1 LKYKALFDNFISQLF
16 YQKIIKPTRMK
27 ISSTRFVTIFLVS
40 AFAFQ
45 FISNSLL
52 GDEIRLFPRNGEWY
66 PGVGSPIAWKNIV
79 GSIIYPV
86 KYILVEPLSFLA
98 LDPDPAPPVLLIA
111 FAIYWAAI
119 ALVLY
124 YLYYLLN
131 KIITRK
137 KT

>member
-1 LKYKALFDNFISQLF
+1 
-16 YQKIIKPTRMK
+16 MK
-27 ISSTRFVTIFLVS
+27 ISSTRFVGMFLGL

-52 GDEIRLFPRNGEWY
+52 GDEIGLFPGNGEWY
-66 PGVGSPIAWKNIV
+66 PGVGSPITWKHIG

-98 LDPDPAPPVLLIA
+98 QEPDPAPPVLLVG

-119 ALVLY
+119 ALALY
-124 YLYYLLN
+124 YLYCLLS
-131 KIITRK
+131 KIAPRK
-137 KT
+137 KHEL

>member
-1 LKYKALFDNFISQLF
+1 
-16 YQKIIKPTRMK
+16 MK
-27 ISSTRFVTIFLVS
+27 ISGTRFVTIFLVL

-52 GDEIRLFPRNGEWY
+52 GDETQLFPDNGEWY
-66 PGVGSPIAWKNIV
+66 PGVGSPIAWKNSLA
-79 GSIIYPV
+79 SIIYPV
-86 KYILVEPLSFLA
+86 KYILVEPLSFLTQ
-98 LDPDPAPPVLLIA
+98 DPDPAPPVLLIA
-111 FAIYWAAI
+111 FAIYWTAM

-137 KT
+137 K

>member
-1 LKYKALFDNFISQLF
+1 MKTPRTKFI
-16 YQKIIKPTRMK
+16 I
-27 ISSTRFVTIFLVS
+27 IFLVS

-45 FISNSLL
+45 FISNSVL
-52 GDEIRLFPRNGEWY
+52 GPEVRLFPANGEWY
-66 PGVGSPIAWKNIV
+66 PGADSPIGWKRTLAT
-79 GSIIYPV
+79 IIYPV
-86 KYILVEPLSFLA
+86 KFVLIDPLSFLA
-98 LDPDPAPPVLLIA
+98 QDPDPVPPVLLIA

-137 KT
+137 KI

>member
-1 LKYKALFDNFISQLF
+1 
-16 YQKIIKPTRMK
+16 MK
-27 ISSTRFVTIFLVS
+27 ISRTRFVIIFLVL

-45 FISNSLL
+45 FTANSLL
-52 GDEIRLFPRNGEWY
+52 GDEISLFPRNGEWY
-66 PGVGSPIAWKNIV
+66 PGVGSPIGWKNIV

-98 LDPDPAPPVLLIA
+98 QDPDPAPPVLLIA

-124 YLYYLLN
+124 YLFS
-131 KIITRK
+131 KIVTRK

>member
-1 LKYKALFDNFISQLF
+1 MKNSA
-16 YQKIIKPTRMK
+16 IK
-27 ISSTRFVTIFLVS
+27 FVIIFLVS

-52 GDEIRLFPRNGEWY
+52 GNEIRLFPNNGEWY
-66 PGVGSPIAWKNIV
+66 PGAVSLIAWKNIV

-98 LDPDPAPPVLLIA
+98 QDPDPAPPVLLIS
-111 FAIYWAAI
+111 FAIYWSAI
-119 ALVLY
+119 ALVIY

-131 KIITRK
+131 KMITRK
-137 KT
+137 KHEL

>member
-1 LKYKALFDNFISQLF
+1 
-16 YQKIIKPTRMK
+16 MK
-27 ISSTRFVTIFLVS
+27 ISRKNFVIIFLIS

-45 FISNSLL
+45 FISNSVL
-52 GDEIRLFPRNGEWY
+52 GPEVRLFPRNGEWY

-86 KYILVEPLSFLA
+86 KYILVGPLSFLA
-98 LDPDPAPPVLLIA
+98 QDPDPAPPVLLIA
-111 FAIYWAAI
+111 FAIYWAVI
-119 ALVLY
+119 ALALY
-124 YLYYLLN
+124 YLYYLLK

>member
-1 LKYKALFDNFISQLF
+1 MTGKK
-16 YQKIIKPTRMK
+16 
-27 ISSTRFVTIFLVS
+27 FVIIFLIL

-52 GDEIRLFPRNGEWY
+52 GDEIGLFPHNGEWY
-66 PGVGSPIAWKNIV
+66 PGVGSTIAWKNTV

-98 LDPDPAPPVLLIA
+98 QDPDPVPPVLLIA
-111 FAIYWAAI
+111 FTVYWTAI

-124 YLYYLLN
+124 YLFYLLN

-137 KT
+137 KK

>member
-1 LKYKALFDNFISQLF
+1 
-16 YQKIIKPTRMK
+16 MK
-27 ISSTRFVTIFLVS
+27 ISRTRFVVIFLVL
-40 AFAFQ
+40 AFTLQ

-52 GDEIRLFPRNGEWY
+52 GDEIQLFPNNGEWY
-66 PGVGSPIAWKNIV
+66 PGVGSPIAWKNTV
-79 GSIIYPV
+79 SSIIYPV

-98 LDPDPAPPVLLIA
+98 QDPDPAPLVLLIA
-111 FAIYWAAI
+111 FAVYWAAI

-137 KT
+137 KA

>member
-1 LKYKALFDNFISQLF
+1 
-16 YQKIIKPTRMK
+16 MK
-27 ISSTRFVTIFLVS
+27 ISRKKFVITFLVS

-52 GDEIRLFPRNGEWY
+52 GDEVELFPNNGKWY

-98 LDPDPAPPVLLIA
+98 QDPDSPPPVLLIA
-111 FAIYWAAI
+111 FAIYWTAI
-119 ALVLY
+119 ALVLHF
-124 YLYYLLN
+124 LFSMLFD
-131 KIITRK
+131 RK
-137 KT
+137 KA